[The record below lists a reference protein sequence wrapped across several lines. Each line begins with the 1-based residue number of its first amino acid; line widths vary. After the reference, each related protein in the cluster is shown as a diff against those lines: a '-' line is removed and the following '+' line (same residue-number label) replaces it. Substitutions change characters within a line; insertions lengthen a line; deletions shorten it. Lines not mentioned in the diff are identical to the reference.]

1 MYRSNWLRQTR
12 SAGARAKQ
20 AVQIPRS
27 GCGKTLLALSALAS
41 VRYRYRRE
49 ARRWELAQS
58 QRLMGLADPRD
69 TGI

>member
-1 MYRSNWLRQTR
+1 M
-12 SAGARAKQ
+12 KQ
-20 AVQIPRS
+20 ALEIARS

-49 ARRWELAQS
+49 ARRWELALS